1 VKFETRHL
9 VTYQETIFFTL
20 PASLE
25 YLVVGL
31 AERATGKAEDVVALP
46 SPGGEGQ
53 DKGERHPFPKQISAT
68 LG

>member
-1 VKFETRHL
+1 
-9 VTYQETIFFTL
+9 
-20 PASLE
+20 
-25 YLVVGL
+25 VVGL

-53 DKGERHPFPKQISAT
+53 DEGERHPFPKQISAM